1 MAASCWCRPIVR
13 DSDVAEGMALLLGME
28 FAKDMLFKYM
38 KINSDSA
45 NVIAAFN
52 SDNMQHNYLG
62 TIALECSN
70 LISRFNNIVI
80 AHVRREANQAAH
92 YLAKFAIFFI
102 YKAKFAISNLSNFI
116 WIEETPPYIE
126 AVVAFDLLHFL

>member
-13 DSDVAEGMALLLGME
+13 DSDVAEGMTLLLGME
-28 FAKDMLFKYM
+28 FAKDMLFKDM

-92 YLAKFAIFFI
+92 YLA
-102 YKAKFAISNLSNFI
+102 
-116 WIEETPPYIE
+116 
-126 AVVAFDLLHFL
+126 